1 MQRYNEKSFEDL
13 IEKHLLQSAYI
24 KRNPKDY
31 NKALCLDTNLLWKF
45 LQTTQ
50 PEQIEDLQKRSKDLQ
65 KSFFERLKSQIEKEG
80 LLEILKK
87 GVEVLGVSF
96 KLAYDKPPNQKN
108 PDNWKNYQSNLFS
121 VVRQLHYS
129 TKNNNSLDMVIFL
142 NGLPL
147 FSFELKNKLSG
158 QSVVD
163 AIEQYK
169 KNRSPHEILFK
180 HHTLAHFALD
190 NDLVYMSTKLEGDK
204 TRFTPFN
211 RGLND
216 GSGELDRECGAGNPA
231 TSGIKTAYLWE
242 EILQKDSLLHL
253 ILQMIKPGG
262 KSGAVIF
269 ARYHQL
275 DVVRKLCQIVQKEGV
290 GGRYLI
296 QHSAGSG
303 KSNSIAWLACALVG
317 LSEQEKVIF
326 DSVLVITDRIILDRQ
341 LQNTIE
347 AFCSIKGVVE
357 AITKGNRQLKEAIS
371 EGKKIIISTIQKFPY
386 ILEDIPSMRDKKFA
400 IIIDEAHSSQGGKY
414 AQDLAKTTGK
424 DQENQQ
430 EDLETFLNKA
440 IQAKKFQPNASYFAF
455 SATPKPETL
464 ELFGTQTSQGKFIPF
479 HLYSMKQA
487 IEEGFILDVLA
498 CYISYKDFAKVVSTI
513 LSNPHYEKN
522 LALKKLK
529 RYIRDHPK
537 SIQAKTEVML
547 NHFYSCVHTQI
558 KGRAKAM
565 VITDSRK
572 SALEYFKAFQAQL
585 KQEGYPHKALV
596 AFSGE
601 INLEGETYSEASLNH
616 MPETQTPKAFER
628 DDYRFLIVAD
638 KYQTGFDQP
647 LLHTMYVDKAL
658 SAVACVQTLSRL
670 NRTHPDK
677 TNTCILDFVN
687 NAQEIIKAFEPYY
700 KQSSLEGPSDLNK
713 LFDLKTHLNNYGVYT
728 QEEVENFNLALF
740 KEALL
745 SQIHAMLDVMIRRY
759 SALEQDLQQ
768 EFYSKAKAYIK
779 GYKFW
784 VQILPFTDI
793 FLEKLFRLLV
803 TLIKKLPRDKN
814 PEDITKVV
822 ALEEYRLE
830 KEQEAKLTLTGQ
842 AELKP
847 FQAEGRKAP
856 QTQLEKLSEILDVF
870 HREYGITL
878 NENEI
883 QAKAKILKNALDN
896 IYSDLTFL
904 ENFRRTDLQ
913 NRRILFENKF
923 EEQLPYLA
931 DIDPQLCERIL
942 NDKNFISQD
951 LLKNFEK
958 GLENLGVD

>member
-13 IEKHLLQSAYI
+13 IEKHLLQSKYI
-24 KRNPKDY
+24 KGNPKDY
-31 NKALCLDTNLLWKF
+31 DKALCLDTNLLWEF
-45 LQTTQ
+45 LKTTQ
-50 PEQIEDLQKRSKDLQ
+50 PKQIEELQKRQRGTDLQKN
-65 KSFFERLKSQIEKEG
+65 FFERLKSQIEKEG
-80 LLEILKK
+80 LLKILKE
-87 GVEVLGVSF
+87 GVEVLGVFF

-108 PDNWKNYQSNLFS
+108 PDTWKNYQSNLFS

-169 KNRSPHEILFK
+169 KDRSPHESLFT

-190 NDLVYMSTKLEGDK
+190 NDLVYMSTKLEGAK
-204 TRFTPFN
+204 THFSPFN

-231 TSGIKTAYLWE
+231 TDSIKTAYLWE
-242 EILQKDSLLHL
+242 KILQKDSLLHL

-262 KSGAVIF
+262 KSNTVIF

-317 LSEQEKVIF
+317 LSKQEKVIF

-341 LQNTIE
+341 LQDIIE
-347 AFCSIKGVVE
+347 AFCPIKGVVG
-357 AITKGNRQLKEAIS
+357 AITKGSRQLKEAIS

-430 EDLETFLNKA
+430 EDLETFLSKA

-464 ELFGTQTSQGKFIPF
+464 ELFGMQTSQGKFIPF

-498 CYISYKDFAKVVSTI
+498 HYITYKDYAKVMSTI
-513 LSNPHYEKN
+513 LNDPHYEKN

-547 NHFYSCVHTQI
+547 NHFYSYVHTQI

-601 INLEGETYSEASLNH
+601 INLKGKTYSEASLNH
-616 MPETQTPKAFER
+616 MPETYTPKAFEK

-647 LLHTMYVDKAL
+647 LLHTMYVDKVL
-658 SAVACVQTLSRL
+658 SGVACVQTLSRL

-677 TNTCILDFVN
+677 KNTCILDFVN

-700 KQSSLEGPSDLNK
+700 KQNSLEGPSDLNK
-713 LFDLKTHLNNYGVYT
+713 PFDLKTHLNNYEVYT
-728 QEEVENFNLALF
+728 QEEVEAFNLALF
-740 KEALL
+740 NNAHLF
-745 SQIHAMLDVMIRRY
+745 QIHVMLDAMVQRY
-759 SALEQDLQQ
+759 SALEKDLQQ

-779 GYKFW
+779 GYEFL
-784 VQILPFTDI
+784 VQILPFEDI
-793 FLEKLFRLLV
+793 SLEKLFRLLV
-803 TLIKKLPRDKN
+803 ELIKKLPRDKN

-822 ALEEYRLE
+822 ALKQYRLE

-847 FQAEGRKAP
+847 FQA
-856 QTQLEKLSEILDVF
+856 V
-870 HREYGITL
+870 
-878 NENEI
+878 
-883 QAKAKILKNALDN
+883 
-896 IYSDLTFL
+896 
-904 ENFRRTDLQ
+904 
-913 NRRILFENKF
+913 
-923 EEQLPYLA
+923 
-931 DIDPQLCERIL
+931 
-942 NDKNFISQD
+942 
-951 LLKNFEK
+951 
-958 GLENLGVD
+958 